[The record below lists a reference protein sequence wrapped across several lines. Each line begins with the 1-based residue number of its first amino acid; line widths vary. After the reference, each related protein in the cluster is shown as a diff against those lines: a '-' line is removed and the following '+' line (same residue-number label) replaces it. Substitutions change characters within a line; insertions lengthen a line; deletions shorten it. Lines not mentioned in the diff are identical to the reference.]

1 MYYHVRGKNGGSS
14 KEGPDDKNS
23 DTRWVQL
30 KELVMNMDDSQLTS
44 LDTCVG
50 WAAAEGGNR
59 REEARAAGPAREQP
73 VRSC

>member
-14 KEGPDDKNS
+14 KEDPDDKNS

-44 LDTCVG
+44 LDT
-50 WAAAEGGNR
+50 WAGQLQKVATAARKRVQRDQESN
-59 REEARAAGPAREQP
+59 Q
-73 VRSC
+73 